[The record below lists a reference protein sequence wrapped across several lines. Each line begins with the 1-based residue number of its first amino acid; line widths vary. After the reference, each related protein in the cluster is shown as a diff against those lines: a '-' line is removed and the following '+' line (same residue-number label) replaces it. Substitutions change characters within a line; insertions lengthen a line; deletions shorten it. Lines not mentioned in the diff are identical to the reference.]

1 MQEQNTTCA
10 VDMVMGMEC
19 RGVAAWVTEQGGDS
33 DVGPVETCVKVTL
46 KRQNG
51 VEQSSSYAIH
61 GMVVTRAPVEARG
74 SGQKHYHPHTR
85 HYNDDKQQDDE
96 E

>member
-1 MQEQNTTCA
+1 
-10 VDMVMGMEC
+10 MGMEC

-51 VEQSSSYAIH
+51 VEQSSSSAMH
-61 GMVVTRAPVEARG
+61 GMVVTRAAVEARG
-74 SGQKHYHPHTR
+74 SGQKQHYPHRHTR
-85 HYNDDKQQDDE
+85 HYHDDKQE
-96 E
+96 EEEEEEE